1 MQKSL
6 LFSKFPKGWNHT
18 LNRLPLV
25 GADMGISERMGDVL
39 GQAVESKLLRE
50 VTEHPVKVTHLA
62 IIMDGN
68 RRFAW
73 KSKLATGL
81 GHRIGKQKLET
92 VLDWV
97 LELEIPWFT
106 VYALSTENLNRPQEE
121 LDLLFKLYIEG
132 LRDIADDERIHANEV
147 KVQII
152 GRRELLPKDVN
163 EAIDYAE
170 SRTADYDKY
179 VFTVCLAY
187 GSREEML
194 NAIQSIA
201 AEHAAG
207 DLPLESIDEKAVS
220 SRLYTG
226 EMPDPDLVIRTS
238 GEERIS
244 NFLLWQMAY
253 SELYFTDVYWPS
265 FQKKDLLKAVKTF
278 QDRKRRYGE

>member
-1 MQKSL
+1 
-6 LFSKFPKGWNHT
+6 
-18 LNRLPLV
+18 
-25 GADMGISERMGDVL
+25 
-39 GQAVESKLLRE
+39 
-50 VTEHPVKVTHLA
+50 
-62 IIMDGN
+62 
-68 RRFAW
+68 
-73 KSKLATGL
+73 
-81 GHRIGKQKLET
+81 
-92 VLDWV
+92 
-97 LELEIPWFT
+97 
-106 VYALSTENLNRPQEE
+106 
-121 LDLLFKLYIEG
+121 
-132 LRDIADDERIHANEV
+132 LRDIADDERIHENEV

-163 EAIDYAE
+163 DAIDYAE
-170 SRTADYDKY
+170 SKTAEYEKY

-207 DLPLESIDEKAVS
+207 ELPLESIDENAVS

>member
-1 MQKSL
+1 M
-6 LFSKFPKGWNHT
+6 FTDEHNKGWTHT
-18 LNRLPLV
+18 LNRFALD
-25 GADMGISERMGDVL
+25 GANMGISERMGDVL
-39 GQAVESKLLRE
+39 GQAVESKLLKE
-50 VTEHPVKVTHLA
+50 VVDHPVKVTHLA

-73 KSKLATGL
+73 KSNIATGL

-106 VYALSTENLNRPQEE
+106 VYALSTENLTRPKEE
-121 LDLLFKLYIEG
+121 LDTLFKLYIEG
-132 LRDIADDERIHANEV
+132 LKDIADDERIHKNEV

-152 GRRELLPKDVN
+152 GRQELLPKNVN
-163 EAIDYAE
+163 DAIDYAE
-170 SRTADYDKY
+170 SKTADYDKF

-194 NAIQSIA
+194 KAIQSIA
-201 AEHAAG
+201 EEHAAG
-207 DLPLESIDEKAVS
+207 DLPIEKIDEKAVS

-265 FQKKDLLKAVKTF
+265 FQKKDLLKAVRTF
-278 QDRKRRYGE
+278 QERKRRYGE

>member
-1 MQKSL
+1 MVR
-6 LFSKFPKGWNHT
+6 GWNHT
-18 LNRLPLV
+18 LNRTPII
-25 GADMGISERMGDVL
+25 GADMGISKRMGDVL
-39 GQAVESKLLRE
+39 GQAVEAKLLKE
-50 VTEHPVKVTHLA
+50 VHEHPVKVTHLA

-106 VYALSTENLNRPQEE
+106 VYALSTENLTRPKEE
-121 LDLLFKLYIEG
+121 LDILFKLYIEG

-170 SRTADYDKY
+170 NKTADYDKY
-179 VFTVCLAY
+179 VFTICLAY

-201 AEHAAG
+201 EEHAAG
-207 DLPLESIDEKAVS
+207 DLALEEIDEKAVS

-253 SELYFTDVYWPS
+253 SELYFSDVYWPS
-265 FQKKDLLKAVKTF
+265 FQKKDLLKAVRTF

>member
-1 MQKSL
+1 
-6 LFSKFPKGWNHT
+6 
-18 LNRLPLV
+18 
-25 GADMGISERMGDVL
+25 MGISERMGDVL
-39 GQAVESKLLRE
+39 GQAVESKLLKE
-50 VTEHPVKVTHLA
+50 VFEHPVKVTHLA

-73 KSKLATGL
+73 KSKIATGL

-106 VYALSTENLNRPQEE
+106 VYALSTENLTRPQEE
-121 LDLLFKLYIEG
+121 LDILFKLYIEG
-132 LRDIADDERIHANEV
+132 LRDIAEDERIHENEV

-163 EAIDYAE
+163 DAIDYAE
-170 SRTADYDKY
+170 MKTAGYDKY

-207 DLPLESIDEKAVS
+207 ELPLDAIDETAVS
-220 SRLYTG
+220 TRLYTG

-265 FQKKDLLKAVKTF
+265 FQKKDLLKAVRTF

>member
-1 MQKSL
+1 
-6 LFSKFPKGWNHT
+6 
-18 LNRLPLV
+18 
-25 GADMGISERMGDVL
+25 MGISKRMGDVL
-39 GQAVESKLLRE
+39 GHAVEAKLLKE
-50 VTEHPVKVTHLA
+50 VHEHPVKVTHLA

-73 KSKLATGL
+73 KSNLAAGI

-97 LELEIPWFT
+97 LEVDIPWFT
-106 VYALSTENLNRPQEE
+106 VYALSTENLTRPKKE
-121 LDLLFKLYIEG
+121 LDILFKLYIEG
-132 LRDIADDERIHANEV
+132 LRDIADDQRIHDNKV
-147 KVQII
+147 KVQVI
-152 GRRELLPKDVN
+152 GKRELLPKEVN
-163 EAIDYAE
+163 DAIDYAE
-170 SRTADYDKY
+170 AKTTDYDSY
-179 VFTVCLAY
+179 VFTICLAY

-201 AEHAAG
+201 EEHAAG
-207 DLPLESIDEKAVS
+207 DLALEEIDEKAVS

-253 SELYFTDVYWPS
+253 SELYFSDVYWPS
-265 FQKKDLLKAVKTF
+265 FQKKDLLKAVRTF

>member
-1 MQKSL
+1 M
-6 LFSKFPKGWNHT
+6 
-18 LNRLPLV
+18 
-25 GADMGISERMGDVL
+25 
-39 GQAVESKLLRE
+39 
-50 VTEHPVKVTHLA
+50 
-62 IIMDGN
+62 
-68 RRFAW
+68 
-73 KSKLATGL
+73 
-81 GHRIGKQKLET
+81 
-92 VLDWV
+92 
-97 LELEIPWFT
+97 
-106 VYALSTENLNRPQEE
+106 
-121 LDLLFKLYIEG
+121 YIEG

-170 SRTADYDKY
+170 NKTADYDKY
-179 VFTVCLAY
+179 VFTICLAY

-201 AEHAAG
+201 EEHAAG
-207 DLPLESIDEKAVS
+207 DLALEAIDEKAVS

-253 SELYFTDVYWPS
+253 SELYFSDVYWPS
-265 FQKKDLLKAVKTF
+265 FQKKDLLKAVRTF